1 MNAQRIVNKLVEDD
15 GDALDDVLQ
24 DLEPR
29 VVPEKVKESVSDYL
43 MDRGWCTLGIN
54 GGAGDEAW
62 EVIGT
67 FMDNEHRAYWMNAG
81 ARAIGAPEL
90 TTESARVFSRYASTT
105 FRAAMK
111 RAGWQ
116 ISNLRVESVD
126 TVYDTL
132 DLEGE
137 QAMDGDVSVTMSFN
151 FIHWTTT

>member
-1 MNAQRIVNKLVEDD
+1 MNAQHIVNLLVEDD
-15 GDALDDVLQ
+15 DALDDVLQ

-29 VVPEKVKESVSDYL
+29 TVPEKVKASIEEYL
-43 MDRGWCTLGIN
+43 MDRGWCTLRLN
-54 GGAGDEAW
+54 GGAGEETW
-62 EVIGT
+62 EVVGT
-67 FMDNEHRAYWMNAG
+67 FIDNEHRAYWMNAG

-90 TTESARVFSRYASTT
+90 DTQKVSAFATFASNT

-116 ISNLRVESVD
+116 ISNVRRESVD
-126 TVYDTL
+126 TIYDVL

-137 QAMDGDVSVTMSFN
+137 EAMNGDVAVTLSFN